1 MPNCDVLRSHAIRQL
16 VMDEA
21 TFRGPSPAANW
32 QQVDARELA
41 ALRKLRDLTAE
52 FLRSACDS
60 QPCLPLDLAWSLAE
74 VSDAVSAADEYDNE

>member
-1 MPNCDVLRSHAIRQL
+1 MT
-16 VMDEA
+16 EA
-21 TFRGPSPAANW
+21 EFRGPSPARNLT
-32 QQVDARELA
+32 QVDARELA

-74 VSDAVSAADEYDNE
+74 VSDAVTAADEYDVTP